1 MASYYPVRSHLRLLP
16 AIAAGG
22 ALGSVTRWGVG
33 EALPHGI
40 TEFAWSTFL
49 INVTGALLIGILM
62 AFTLGPW
69 AHHVYVRPFLG
80 VGFLG
85 GYTTFSTYMLD
96 TRNVLASGHAG
107 TGLLYLVATLV
118 AGIGAAGLSLA
129 VTLDLL
135 AKRAEERIEEESA

>member
-22 ALGSVTRWGVG
+22 ALGSLARWGVG
-33 EALPHGI
+33 EALPHGVA
-40 TEFAWSTFL
+40 EFAWSTFL
-49 INVTGALLIGILM
+49 VNVSGAFLIGILM

-69 AHHVYVRPFLG
+69 AHHVYLRPFLG

-96 TRNVLASGHAG
+96 TRNVLASSHPG
-107 TGLLYLVATLV
+107 TALLYLFGTVI
-118 AGIGAAGLSLA
+118 AGIGAAAVSLA

-135 AKRAEERIEEESA
+135 AKRAEERVAEESA